1 MGISILNNVGI
12 MGTVRNIS
20 TMQRSLLKTGS
31 KLSSGLRINQASDD
45 PAGLV
50 ISERMRAQIGS
61 IAQELTNLDNNI
73 NKSNAADQMMAGLED
88 KLVELREMAIGAADS
103 ASNDSNT
110 LQAYQQA
117 ADNAVGAYN
126 RVIESS
132 NYGSQTL
139 LDGSEGSVTD
149 LQSLEGIDLSSPE
162 KAAES
167 IEKID
172 AALSDLN
179 AKHIEVGSN
188 TANYMESFRSNL
200 EIAQNNMVAA
210 ESAIR
215 DTDYALEKA
224 NMMSLL
230 IKEQAGLALLAQGNL
245 NAKSVF
251 GLLTA

>member
-20 TMQRSLLKTGS
+20 TMQRSLLKTGA

-50 ISERMRAQIGS
+50 ISERMRSQIGS
-61 IAQELTNLDNNI
+61 IAQELTNLDNSI
-73 NKSNAADQMMAGLED
+73 NKSNATDQIMAGMED
-88 KLVELREMAIGAADS
+88 KLVELREMAIGAADT

-110 LQAYQQA
+110 LQAYEQV
-117 ADNAVGAYN
+117 ADNVVSSYN
-126 RVIESS
+126 RIIETST
-132 NYGSQTL
+132 YGSQKL
-139 LDGSEGSVTD
+139 LNGTEGSVTD
-149 LQSLEGIDLSSPE
+149 LQKLEDIDLSTPE
-162 KAAES
+162 KATES

-179 AKHIEVGSN
+179 TKHIEVGAN

-200 EIAQNNMVAA
+200 EIANNNMAAA

-230 IKEQAGLALLAQGNL
+230 IKEQAGIALLAQGNL

>member
-73 NKSNAADQMMAGLED
+73 NKSNTADQMMTGLED

-110 LQAYQQA
+110 LQAYQQTA
-117 ADNAVGAYN
+117 KNAVGAYN
-126 RVIESS
+126 RVIETS

-149 LQSLEGIDLSSPE
+149 LQKLENIDLSSPE

-179 AKHIEVGSN
+179 AKHIEVGAN

-230 IKEQAGLALLAQGNL
+230 IKEQAGIALLAQGNL

>member
-73 NKSNAADQMMAGLED
+73 NKSNAADQMMTGLED

-110 LQAYQQA
+110 LQAYQQT

-126 RVIESS
+126 RVIETS

-149 LQSLEGIDLSSPE
+149 LQKLENIDLSSPE

-179 AKHIEVGSN
+179 AKHIEVGAN

-230 IKEQAGLALLAQGNL
+230 IKEQAGIALLAQGNL